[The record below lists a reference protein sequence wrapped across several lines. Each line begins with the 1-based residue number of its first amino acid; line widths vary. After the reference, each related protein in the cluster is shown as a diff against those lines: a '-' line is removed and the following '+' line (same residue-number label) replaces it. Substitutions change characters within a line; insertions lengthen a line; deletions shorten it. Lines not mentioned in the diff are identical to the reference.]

1 MIIFEE
7 INNTNHTMQTDK
19 QENKE
24 NKEMCTPPKPKLQIP
39 KGWIESLDF
48 FPDIEETDNEE
59 DVDF

>member
-24 NKEMCTPPKPKLQIP
+24 NKEMCTPPPKKNQSC
-39 KGWIESLDF
+39 KFQRGG
-48 FPDIEETDNEE
+48 
-59 DVDF
+59 